1 MVIKIDKKEKI
12 SMLKKINYLQKIFKT
27 TKFDK
32 IIEQILYVP
41 NVPVPNVSIFPQVCG
56 ICGKIDCNA
65 LCKKCELQLRKL
77 EEFRIITN
85 NDEELENKFFDE
97 VMYEFKYEG
106 LIRKLILDYKFN
118 EKSYL
123 YVTFVK
129 FLLKN
134 KKLFENIK
142 KYDTIIPVPISY
154 KRYKERGYN
163 QSLLIAKEIA
173 VNTDLELLNN
183 CLIKTKNIIEQSKL
197 NKEDRAKNISGVYIL
212 QKKELIE
219 NRKILLVDD
228 IYTTGSTVNEC
239 SRMLRYGNPKKIGIL
254 ILAKD

>member
-1 MVIKIDKKEKI
+1 MFKKIIKKID
-12 SMLKKINYLQKIFKT
+12 YLQKIFKT
-27 TKFDK
+27 TKSDK
-32 IIEQILYVP
+32 IIEQILY
-41 NVPVPNVSIFPQVCG
+41 VPNVSIFPQVCG
-56 ICGKIDCNA
+56 ICGKIDRNA

-77 EEFRIITN
+77 DEFRIITKN
-85 NDEELENKFFDE
+85 DDEELENKFFDE

-219 NRKILLVDD
+219 N
-228 IYTTGSTVNEC
+228 TVNEC